1 MITTLWHFLIPA
13 DCDITQSRVLRVS
26 RVCVLT
32 AVIITHCTWS
42 PVHSSAGLT
51 VHLYPLVT
59 RCGHAEEVALV
70 TGHRYWAASL
80 KVALTPVQVS
90 SLPGY
95 WGLLWWWWRG
105 LAGSA
110 GPTGTRRREHRTQN
124 TEQQDPASRSGGSA
138 APARSL
144 DTIADP
150 PHSNTNTS
158 HCLNRQ
164 PQC

>member
-1 MITTLWHFLIPA
+1 MITTLWHFLIFCLMWYHPV
-13 DCDITQSRVLRVS
+13 QSIYS
-26 RVCVLT
+26 IQYPECVLT

-51 VHLYPLVT
+51 LHCALVT
-59 RCGHAEEVALV
+59 SGDKVWTCWGGG

-90 SLPGY
+90 SLLVVVTRPGWQCGPY
-95 WGLLWWWWRG
+95 W
-105 LAGSA
+105 
-110 GPTGTRRREHRTQN
+110 HRTQN

-158 HCLNRQ
+158 RCLNRQ
-164 PQC
+164 TQY